1 MRRTRVG
8 AADLPTFLRI
18 LEKNGELR
26 RVTCEVDPVLEI
38 TGIATRTVKE
48 EGPALLFENV
58 KGSPYPLAINVLGSM
73 RRVELAL
80 GRHPAEVGEELYR
93 FIERANPPSLKN
105 LFSVRRTLARL
116 RHLRTRHVKVGPAAT
131 AATPDL
137 GTLPILK
144 TWPEDGGRFITL
156 GLVVTRDPAS
166 GRRNMGIYR
175 MQVFTR
181 SKTGM
186 HWQIQKGGAF
196 HADEASRRQEPM
208 PVAVVCGTDPCLL
221 LAAVSP
227 LPEGMDE
234 VSFSGFLRGKRTAV
248 RRLGSGPL
256 EVPANAEFILEGTV
270 DPTETR
276 MEGPF
281 GDHFGHYSLASHY
294 PVFTVEKIHQRAAP
308 IYQATVVGKPPQ
320 EDRYLGDAVNHIF
333 LPLLK
338 AIQPEIADLWAYY
351 EAGFHNLLVVSVKE
365 RYAREGVKTAL
376 KVLGEGQLALT
387 KCVIIVPE
395 GVDPRDWTAVLRCV
409 HQRCDP
415 RSDIHVIPTAVA
427 DTLDFT
433 GGQAEVGGKLVWY
446 AAGPP
451 RERVRDVPDDLRPKS
466 VDERIT
472 ESRLWGGTFLVLRV
486 RDDAA
491 APDILAKLV
500 AEYKDAGLTAIAVVS
515 DDVELDDQ
523 ESVLWGIYTRFDP
536 ARDCVVAAGR
546 AEGVVARWDGP
557 LGIDATW
564 KPAYPK
570 PLVLPHEIEAKV
582 TERWSQY
589 LNSSS

>member
-8 AADLPTFLRI
+8 ADDLQSFLRV
-18 LEKNGELR
+18 LEQNGELQ

-38 TGIATRTVKE
+38 TGIATRTVRE
-48 EGPALLFENV
+48 QGPALLFENV

-80 GRHPAEVGEELYR
+80 RRHPAEVGEELYK
-93 FIERANPPSLKN
+93 FVERANPPSLKN
-105 LFSVRRTLARL
+105 LLSVRRTLYKL
-116 RHLRTRHVKVGPAAT
+116 RHMRTPRVKVGPAT
-131 AATPDL
+131 TSEEPDL
-137 GTLPILK
+137 TTLPILK

-156 GLVVTRDPAS
+156 GLVLTRDPATD
-166 GRRNMGIYR
+166 RRNMGIYR

-196 HADEASRRQEPM
+196 HADEAKRRKQEL
-208 PVAVVCGTDPCLL
+208 PVAAVCGTDPCLL
-221 LAAVSP
+221 LAAISP

-234 VSFSGFLRGKRTAV
+234 VAFSGFLRGKPTPV
-248 RRLGSGPL
+248 RRIGPHGIA
-256 EVPANAEFILEGTV
+256 VPANAEFILEGSV
-270 DPTETR
+270 DPNELR

-281 GDHFGHYSLASHY
+281 GDHFGHYSLAAPY
-294 PVFTVEKIHQRAAP
+294 PVFNIHAIHRRP
-308 IYQATVVGKPPQ
+308 EPVYQATVVGKPPQ

-338 AIQPEIADLWAYY
+338 VIQPEIADLWAYY

-365 RYAREGVKTAL
+365 RYAREGFKTAL
-376 KVLGEGQLALT
+376 KVLGEGQLALS

-395 GVDPRDWTAVLRCV
+395 GVDPRDWSAVLRCV

-415 RSDIHVIPTAVA
+415 QSDIHVIPTAVV

-433 GGQAEVGGKLVWY
+433 SRTAEVGGKLIWY

-451 RERVRDVPDDLRPKS
+451 GENLREVPEELNPRTVDDRVS
-466 VDERIT
+466 EA
-472 ESRLWGGTFLVLRV
+472 RLWGGTYLVV
-486 RDDAA
+486 KVQDSAA
-491 APDILAKLV
+491 APDILMRLV
-500 AEYKDAGLTAIAVVS
+500 SEYRDVGLTAIAAVS
-515 DDVELDDQ
+515 GDVTLDDR

-536 ARDCVVAAGR
+536 ARDCVVAGAR
-546 AEGVVARWDGP
+546 ADGPVARWEGP

-564 KPAYPK
+564 KPGYPK
-570 PLVLPHEIEAKV
+570 ALELPRDIEDTV
-582 TERWSQY
+582 TQRWSQY
-589 LNSSS
+589 LTP